1 MSALKKPPAAL
12 SVAGGFDPLAEKVSD
27 ALRLAREL
35 GASQAEA
42 SASFGTG
49 FSVNVRMRE
58 VETLQHQRDQG
69 LGITVWFGHRK
80 GSTSTSDLRPA
91 AIEESVRKACTLARF
106 GSEDVHAG
114 LADADRMPVR
124 VPDLDLYHPWDITP
138 AAAIELATACE
149 AAALDSDPRVTNSEG
164 ASLSVSEGLHVYGN
178 SHGFVGGYPESNH
191 SLSCAM
197 VASADG
203 LMETDY
209 EYAVVRDPRDM
220 PAAAVIGAE
229 AGRRAAARL
238 GGVKLE
244 TRTAPVLFPARVARS
259 LIGSLLSAISGGALY
274 RKASFLVDA
283 LDTQVFAACVRI
295 DEQPHLRKALASAP
309 FDEEGVATAER
320 CLVEAGVLRGY
331 MLGSYYA
338 RKLGMASTGNAGG
351 AHNLV
356 VQSTGESFA
365 ELLAKMDRGLV
376 IADLMGSGINPVTG
390 DYSRG
395 ASGFWV
401 ENGRIQYPVTEI
413 TVAGNLKDMY
423 RGILGIGTDVDR
435 RGAVLTGSILIDR
448 MTIAGS

>member
-1 MSALKKPPAAL
+1 
-12 SVAGGFDPLAEKVSD
+12 
-27 ALRLAREL
+27 
-35 GASQAEA
+35 
-42 SASFGTG
+42 
-49 FSVNVRMRE
+49 MRWI
-58 VETLQHQRDQG
+58 RRYSRA
-69 LGITVWFGHRK
+69 W
-80 GSTSTSDLRPA
+80 ST
-91 AIEESVRKACTLARF
+91 
-106 GSEDVHAG
+106 
-114 LADADRMPVR
+114 
-124 VPDLDLYHPWDITP
+124 
-138 AAAIELATACE
+138 
-149 AAALDSDPRVTNSEG
+149 
-164 ASLSVSEGLHVYGN
+164 
-178 SHGFVGGYPESNH
+178 
-191 SLSCAM
+191 
-197 VASADG
+197 
-203 LMETDY
+203 
-209 EYAVVRDPRDM
+209 
-220 PAAAVIGAE
+220 
-229 AGRRAAARL
+229 
-238 GGVKLE
+238 
-244 TRTAPVLFPARVARS
+244 
-259 LIGSLLSAISGGALY
+259 
-274 RKASFLVDA
+274 
-283 LDTQVFAACVRI
+283 I
-295 DEQPHLRKALASAP
+295 DERPHLHKALASAP

-365 ELLAKMDRGLV
+365 DLLAKMDRGLV